1 MKKNNKM
8 KVFFR
13 CILVFY
19 LCGLAGLA
27 DLIAGPVRVLYAEG
41 AVANEERLQ
50 YAVHK
55 MATATGQQSVVF
67 DFTETALQKDDLVLG
82 VLGTADRWERFVPAT
97 LLKNLQSDE
106 SFLIYRKDAASPLII
121 IGKDETGLLYG
132 CEEAFKH
139 SFYGDDPVSY
149 TDAPEMVLRGTA
161 IGMQKTEYLPG
172 RDVYEYPYT
181 EDLFPWFYDKELWVQ
196 YLDMMLENRY
206 NTLYL
211 WNGHPFSSLVKLKD
225 YPYALEVDE
234 ETFVKNEE
242 MYRFLTEEANK
253 RGIWVIQM
261 FYNILLPKPFADKHG
276 LKTQERNRVITPLIE
291 DYTRKSIA
299 AFVEKYPNVGLLV
312 TLGEAME
319 GVGQDD
325 IDWFTKT
332 IIPGVKDGLSAIQSE
347 LEPPII
353 LRAHDTDAPSVMKE
367 ALPIYKNLY
376 TMAKFNG
383 EALTTYETRGKWAE
397 LHQTLGS
404 IGTVHI
410 QNVHIL
416 ANLEPFRYASP
427 DFIQKSVKSMH
438 DIHFSN
444 GLHLYPQASYWDW
457 PYTADKTD
465 TRLLQVERDWM
476 WYKAWA
482 RYAWKAARPE
492 NEEKAYWSSM
502 LSGYYGLS
510 TQEATNLLTALDEV
524 GEISPKILRRFGIT
538 DGNRQTSSLGMLM
551 TQLINP
557 YRYGLFTLL
566 YESEAPEGEMIIE
579 SAEKKFK
586 GEQHIGET
594 PMRVADEI
602 VAHAHKAVQAI
613 QGMEQAAH
621 ENKEEFQRLINDI
634 YIHQAMAEHYSFKV
648 KAAIQLLE
656 YKYTED
662 VESLRKALPDFE
674 KSVEAYEKL
683 TDLTTDTY
691 LYANSMLTKQR
702 KIPMRG
708 VDATFKH
715 WTEMLPVFETELR
728 NFQQAIDSIA
738 STVGQPKKERKLL
751 NEKEVQVKAD
761 VEYAVLKKGA
771 KLHLDQELVV
781 THLANEL
788 EGMKAVMINS
798 EEQKLNGTTLKFESD
813 QNVKVLVGYFNN
825 TDKVFAP
832 KPVLEI
838 DASANDY
845 GQAEAKIRHALRI
858 QYMPMLDIH
867 TYSFPKGKHELKIP
881 KGEALILGFVSD
893 DELQHAYN
901 ADVDNQGDD
910 MDDLF
915 GYYEETK
922 L

>member
-1 MKKNNKM
+1 M

-13 CILVFY
+13 YIFVFY
-19 LCGLAGLA
+19 LCGLVGLA
-27 DLIAGPVRVLYAEG
+27 DLIAAPVRILYAEN
-41 AVANEERLQ
+41 AVTNEQRLQ
-50 YAVHK
+50 YAVDK
-55 MATATGQQSVVF
+55 MVNATGQPSSVF
-67 DFTETALQKDDLVLG
+67 RFAETSLKKDDLVLG
-82 VLGTADRWERFVPAT
+82 VLGATEHWEGFVPTT
-97 LLKNLQSDE
+97 LLESLKDKE
-106 SFLIYRKDAASPLII
+106 SFLVYRKDKKSPLII
-121 IGKDETGLLYG
+121 VGKDETGLLYG
-132 CEEAFKH
+132 CEKALKNAF
-139 SFYGDDPVSY
+139 YDDKAVSY
-149 TDAPEMVLRGTA
+149 TDGPEMVLRGTA

-181 EDLFPWFYDKELWVQ
+181 EDLFPWFYDKELWIQ

-225 YPYALEVDE
+225 YPYALEVDD
-234 ETFVKNEE
+234 ETFAKNEE
-242 MYRFLTEEANK
+242 IYRFLTEEANK

-332 IIPGVKDGLSAIQSE
+332 IIPGVKDGLGAIRSE

-353 LRAHDTDAPSVMKE
+353 LRAHDTDAPAVMKE

-410 QNVHIL
+410 QKVHIL
-416 ANLEPFRYASP
+416 PNLEPFRYAAP

-457 PYTADKTD
+457 PYTADKTEK
-465 TRLLQVERDWM
+465 RLLQVERDWI

-482 RYAWKAARPE
+482 RYAWKADRPE
-492 NEEKAYWSSM
+492 SEEKAYWSSL
-502 LSGYYGLS
+502 LSEYYGVS
-510 TQEATNLLTALDEV
+510 KKDATRLLTALDEI

-579 SAEKKFK
+579 YAEKEFK

-594 PMRVADEI
+594 PLRVADEI
-602 VAHAHKAVQAI
+602 VAHANKAVQAI
-613 QGMEQAAH
+613 DGIQQAANR
-621 ENKEEFQRLINDI
+621 NKEEFQRLINDI
-634 YIHQAMAEHYSFKV
+634 YIHQALAEHYSFKV
-648 KAAIQLLE
+648 KSAIQLLE

-662 VESLRKALPDFE
+662 VESLRKAIPDLE
-674 KSVEAYEKL
+674 KSVEAYRAL

-691 LYANSMLTKQR
+691 LYANSMQTKQR

-715 WTEMLPVFETELR
+715 WTEMLPVFKTELQ
-728 NFQQAIDSIA
+728 NFRQAIDSIA
-738 STVGQPKKERKLL
+738 SAAGTSKEERKLL
-751 NEKEVQVKAD
+751 REKEVQVKTD
-761 VEYAVLKKGA
+761 VQYATLKKGA

-798 EEQKLNGTTLKFESD
+798 EEQKLNGTTLVFESD

-845 GQAEAKIRHALRI
+845 GQAEAKVRNALRI

-867 TYSFPKGKHELKIP
+867 TYSFPKGKNELKIP
-881 KGEALILGFVSD
+881 KGEALILGFISD

>member
-1 MKKNNKM
+1 MK
-8 KVFFR
+8 FFLKS
-13 CILVFY
+13 ILTFY
-19 LCGLAGLA
+19 LCVLTGLTQ
-27 DLIAGPVRVLYAEG
+27 LIAGPVRILYVEDE
-41 AVANEERLQ
+41 VTNEQRLQ
-50 YAVHK
+50 YAVDK
-55 MATATGQQSVVF
+55 VVDATGQQSSVF
-67 DFTETALQKDDLVLG
+67 RFGETTLKKNDLILGIQGTKEQWKKLVPTALL
-82 VLGTADRWERFVPAT
+82 EN
-97 LLKNLQSDE
+97 LKGKE
-106 SFLIYRKDAASPLII
+106 SFLIYRKDKHAPLII
-121 IGKDETGLLYG
+121 VGKDETGLLYG
-132 CEEAFKH
+132 CEEAVKNT
-139 SFYGDDPVSY
+139 FYGDRAVSY

-181 EDLFPWFYDKELWVQ
+181 EDLFPWFYDKELWIK

-211 WNGHPFSSLVKLKD
+211 WNGHPFSSLVKLDD

-234 ETFVKNEE
+234 ETFAKNEE
-242 MYRFLTEEANK
+242 MYYFLTEEANK

-276 LKTQERNRVITPLIE
+276 LKTQERNRVITPLIS

-299 AFVEKYPNVGLLV
+299 AFVEKYPNVGLLL

-332 IIPGVKDGLSAIQSE
+332 IIPGVKDGLAAIKSDV
-347 LEPPII
+347 EPPII
-353 LRAHDTDAPSVMKE
+353 LRAHDTDAPAVMKE
-367 ALPIYKNLY
+367 AQPRYKNLY

-383 EALTTYETRGKWAE
+383 EALTTYETRGTWAE

-438 DIHFSN
+438 STHLSN

-457 PYTADKTD
+457 PYTADKSD
-465 TRLLQVERDWM
+465 KRLLQMDRDWM
-476 WYKAWA
+476 WYKAWG
-482 RYAWKAARPE
+482 RYAWKAEYPKS
-492 NEEKAYWSSM
+492 EEKAYWASA
-502 LSGYYGLS
+502 LGKHYDIS
-510 TQEATNLLTALDEV
+510 TKKAENLLTALDEI
-524 GEISPKILRRFGIT
+524 GKISPKILRRFGIT

-566 YESEAPEGEMIIE
+566 YESEAPEGEMIIDY
-579 SAEKKFK
+579 AEKQFK
-586 GEQHIGET
+586 GEPHIGET
-594 PMRVADEI
+594 PMQVADEI
-602 VAHAHKAVQAI
+602 VTHANTAVKAIEGIQQTAHK
-613 QGMEQAAH
+613 
-621 ENKEEFQRLINDI
+621 NKGEFQRLINDV
-634 YIHQAMAEHYSFKV
+634 YIHQALAEHYSHKV
-648 KAAIQLLE
+648 KSAILLLE
-656 YKYTED
+656 YKYTDD
-662 VESLRKALPDFE
+662 VESLRKALPDLE
-674 KSVEAYEKL
+674 KSVEAYRTL
-683 TDLTTDTY
+683 TDLTADTY
-691 LYANSMLTKQR
+691 LYANSMQTKQR

-715 WTEMLPVFETELR
+715 WTEMLPVFETELK
-728 NFQQAIDSIA
+728 NFRRAIDSVA
-738 STVGQPKKERKLL
+738 SSAGTPKKERKLL
-751 NEKEVQVKAD
+751 RDKEVNVKAD
-761 VEYAVLKKGA
+761 VQYTELKKGA
-771 KLHLDQELVV
+771 NLHLDQELVV
-781 THLANEL
+781 THVASEL

-798 EEQKLNGTTLKFESD
+798 EKQKVNGTTLPFESD
-813 QNVKVLVGYFNN
+813 QSVKVLVGYFNN

-845 GQAEAKIRHALRI
+845 GQAEAKVRNALRV

-867 TYSFPKGKHELKIP
+867 TYSFPKGKNELKIP

-893 DELQHAYN
+893 DELKDAYN

-915 GYYEETK
+915 GYYEGTK

>member
-1 MKKNNKM
+1 MKG
-8 KVFFR
+8 FFR
-13 CILVFY
+13 YILVFY
-19 LCGLAGLA
+19 LCGLVGLA
-27 DLIAGPVRVLYAEG
+27 DLIAGPIRILYTED
-41 AVANEERLQ
+41 AVTNEQRLQ
-50 YAVHK
+50 YAVDK
-55 MATATGQQSVVF
+55 MVAATGQQSSVF
-67 DFTETALQKDDLVLG
+67 RFAETLLQKDDLLLG
-82 VLGTADRWERFVPAT
+82 VLGTTERWEKFVPAT
-97 LLKNLQSDE
+97 LLESLKDKE
-106 SFLIYRKDAASPLII
+106 SFVIFRKDDKSPLII
-121 IGKDETGLLYG
+121 VGKDETGLLYG
-132 CEEAFKH
+132 CEEALKNTF
-139 SFYGDDPVSY
+139 FGNNPVSY
-149 TDAPEMVLRGTA
+149 ADGPEMVLRGTA

-181 EDLFPWFYDKELWVQ
+181 EDLFPWFYDKELWIQ

-242 MYRFLTEEANK
+242 IYRFLTEEANK

-261 FYNILLPKPFADKHG
+261 FYNILLPKPFADQHG

-332 IIPGVKDGLSAIQSE
+332 IIPGVKDGLSAIHSE
-347 LEPPII
+347 FEPPII

-416 ANLEPFRYASP
+416 ANLEPFRYAAP

-457 PYTADKTD
+457 PYTADKTEK
-465 TRLLQVERDWM
+465 RLLQVDRDWM

-492 NEEKAYWSSM
+492 REEKVYWTSM

-510 TQEATNLLTALDEV
+510 EQEAGNLLTALDEV

-566 YESEAPEGEMIIE
+566 YESEAPEGEMIIDF
-579 SAEKKFK
+579 AEKQFK

-602 VAHAHKAVQAI
+602 VAHANKAVRAI
-613 QGMEQAAH
+613 EGIQQAAH
-621 ENKEEFQRLINDI
+621 KNEEEFQRLINDI
-634 YIHQAMAEHYSFKV
+634 YIHQALAEHYSLKV

-662 VESLRKALPDFE
+662 VASLRKALPDFE
-674 KSVEAYEKL
+674 KSVEAYRTL
-683 TDLTTDTY
+683 TDLTKDTY
-691 LYANSMLTKQR
+691 LYANSMQTQQR

-708 VDATFKH
+708 VNATFKH

-738 STVGQPKKERKLL
+738 STAGQPKKERKLL
-751 NEKEVQVKAD
+751 NEKEVEVKAD
-761 VEYAVLKKGA
+761 VQYAVLKKGA

-798 EEQKLNGTTLKFESD
+798 EEQKLHGTTLAFESD

-845 GQAEAKIRHALRI
+845 GQAEAKVRNALRI

-867 TYSFPKGKHELKIP
+867 TYSFPKGKNVLKIP

-893 DELQHAYN
+893 NELQHAYN